1 MRTADVVTRLARAV
15 AVAVAVTV
23 LAAACGEGAVIG
35 RPVGPSPDT
44 GGPAGVDAAAMSED
58 EQTAVQETDGYWRRH
73 FSELF
78 GRPYHSPRVAG
89 GYRGRNGPSCAGE
102 PAVPNNAF
110 YCPAGDFLAWD
121 ENLMAAGYG
130 RIGDAWVYLVIA
142 HEWGHAIQA
151 QLDRDQVSVAA
162 ELQADCLAGAA
173 LQGAVDDGKI
183 KLEPG
188 DSEEMAR
195 TLTTVADDFPWTKE
209 SDHGDAQQRI
219 ANFNQGAEQGAKA
232 CV

>member
-1 MRTADVVTRLARAV
+1 MLVGLGRAV
-15 AVAVAVTV
+15 AVALVV
-23 LAAACGEGAVIG
+23 LAAGCGVEGETSA
-35 RPVGPSPDT
+35 PPSTAP
-44 GGPAGVDAAAMSED
+44 GAGASAGVDAAMSED
-58 EQTAVQETDGYWRRH
+58 EQTAVQATDAFWRRH

-78 GRPYHSPRVAG
+78 GRPYHSPRVVG
-89 GYRGRNGPSCAGE
+89 GYRGRSGPRCSGE
-102 PAVPNNAF
+102 ASVPFNAF

-121 ENLMAAGYG
+121 EDLMSAGYQ
-130 RIGDAWVYLVIA
+130 RVGDAWVYLIIA

-162 ELQADCLAGAA
+162 ELQADCLAGAT
-173 LQGAVDDGKI
+173 LQGAVEDRSI

-188 DSEEMAR
+188 DSEELAQ
-195 TLTTVADDFPWTKE
+195 TLVKVADDFPWTKE

-219 ANFNQGAEQGAKA
+219 GAFNKGAQGGVNA